1 MNTTEAVHRHY
12 SNGRTLGLMLIAA
25 LALALTACAGSISQK
40 RAAAQD
46 LVNLSAET
54 FTRMQNDSTVAR
66 FRGLIQDAQGLV
78 IFPAVVKAG
87 FIVGAEGGSG
97 VFVARGSD
105 GRYGP
110 PAFYTLASGSV
121 GLQVGAQSTEMVMV
135 LRNQKAVNA
144 VLRHQGKF
152 GADMGVTVGVIGAGV
167 EAATTS
173 ALGADIVAIAVGLVG
188 IYGGVSLE
196 GAALV
201 RRSDLNEAYYAPGA
215 EPHAIVIERR
225 FTNPGTDTLAE
236 VLRR

>member
-1 MNTTEAVHRHY
+1 
-12 SNGRTLGLMLIAA
+12 MLIAV
-25 LALALTACAGSISQK
+25 LALTLAACAAGVQQK
-40 RAAAQD
+40 RGTAQD
-46 LVNLSAET
+46 LVDLSAQT
-54 FTRMQNDSTVAR
+54 FTRVQNDPSVAR
-66 FRGLIQDAQGLV
+66 FRGLLRDAQGLV

-97 VFVARGSD
+97 VFVARGGD
-105 GRYGP
+105 GRFSP
-110 PAFYTLASGSV
+110 PAFYTLASGSI
-121 GLQVGAQSTEMVMV
+121 GLQAGAQLTEMVMV

-152 GADMGVTVGVIGAGV
+152 GADMGVTVGVIGAGL

-215 EPHAIVIERR
+215 EPHAIVVERR
-225 FTNPGTDTLAE
+225 FANPGADGLAE